1 MFRPMHEVFAVC
13 VAETIVALPRRSPDE
28 MPRPIRTAS
37 DAGVAHDLVFAALEV
52 AVVAEVRELGGRG
65 DCDAVVVCAESVE
78 VAVFEVEGWWQVF

>member
-1 MFRPMHEVFAVC
+1 MIFSGCATGRFGFSRAGISSITSGFFGGFEV
-13 VAETIVALPRRSPDE
+13 LHDH
-28 MPRPIRTAS
+28 
-37 DAGVAHDLVFAALEV
+37 AHDLVFAALEV